1 MRMTKKGAA
10 AMLCGGLALLV
21 AFSLPPLFAN
31 WSDEALLGQIET
43 ASAGQT
49 AVPLTQACSNE
60 ERMRLFIRWFAGDT
74 TLLSSVS
81 GGEIP
86 PADVQSVLGS
96 LRRLQ
101 AAGAFPAAAA
111 LESLEPY
118 SLLYG
123 TIVDSAD
130 TRMAVQI
137 WDGAFLLDGQY
148 EIYLAADAETGEVYL
163 YQIYGDPQTA
173 DTESQRGIFDADP
186 QELLMQFFSYYD
198 LRPNGWGQLATG
210 ERYAETEDGLFYM
223 AYSGEMLGEERDYLS
238 LQPVSEASL
247 SLYTAD

>member
-1 MRMTKKGAA
+1 MTKKGAA

-21 AFSLPPLFAN
+21 AFFLPPFLAN
-31 WSDEALLGQIET
+31 RSDAALLGQIET

-130 TRMAVQI
+130 TRMVVQI

-148 EIYLAADAETGEVYL
+148 EIYLAADAGTGEVY
-163 YQIYGDPQTA
+163 QFSIYGQPWQAPDA
-173 DTESQRGIFDADP
+173 AGRAIFDVDLVSMLTNFLDYYGMRPEGWWQVAAGEYYV
-186 QELLMQFFSYYD
+186 EL
-198 LRPNGWGQLATG
+198 G
-210 ERYAETEDGLFYM
+210 DGLFYM